1 MNDTGGAGAEGAP
14 DAQPPAPGPPA
25 RARSL
30 QMGVRG
36 GRKGAFRLHHST
48 TFFFRCSHADQTP
61 LFVLALLDSANSAN
75 GGSEGTKSSVSCAP
89 QHHFFFLRSH
99 AGGTHLFLLE
109 IMDSANFGFRPL
121 KSFFRSIIFFDPL
134 IVTAF

>member
-1 MNDTGGAGAEGAP
+1 MNDTGGAGAEEAP

-30 QMGVRG
+30 QMGVRR

-48 TFFFRCSHADQTP
+48 TFFFGVLMQTKRP
-61 LFVLALLDSANSAN
+61 FSSLQSWILPTRQMGARKGRKVALR
-75 GGSEGTKSSVSCAP
+75 V
-89 QHHFFFLRSH
+89 HHSTTSFFWRSH
-99 AGGTHLFLLE
+99 AGETPLFLLE

-121 KSFFRSIIFFDPL
+121 NIFFRSIIFFDPL